1 MKLYLI
7 YLLFF
12 IPNFN
17 SFCNGKIATTEILTL
32 GDQLYVK
39 ISVGNP
45 GVDYNLRLQFASTIL
60 WFKPKKKSSSKSGN
74 PVNKEGISGTNIS
87 DTIKVKSF
95 LIIFVHSICTLR

>member
-45 GVDYNLRLQFASTIL
+45 GRVFY
-60 WFKPKKKSSSKSGN
+60 KY
-74 PVNKEGISGTNIS
+74 
-87 DTIKVKSF
+87 
-95 LIIFVHSICTLR
+95 